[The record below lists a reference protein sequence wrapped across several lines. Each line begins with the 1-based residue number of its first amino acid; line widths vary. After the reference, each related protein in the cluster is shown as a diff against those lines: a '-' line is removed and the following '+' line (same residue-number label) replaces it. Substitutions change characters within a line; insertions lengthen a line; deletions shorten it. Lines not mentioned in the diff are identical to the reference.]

1 MALEEFTGVSS
12 PWAPGTIPSLPVNR
26 LKQQSYHVIR
36 YANNF
41 NLDSKVKNCF
51 CASQQNFQKYLILR
65 EMLVG
70 GQIVKLSTC
79 KTVKKKT
86 TL

>member
-12 PWAPGTIPSLPVNR
+12 PWAPGTIPSLPLHR

-41 NLDSKVKNCF
+41 TLDSKVKKCL
-51 CASQQNFQKYLILR
+51 CASQQSCQKYLILR
-65 EMLVG
+65 EVLVG

-79 KTVKKKT
+79 NCE
-86 TL
+86 